1 MSENAPQ
8 SYASHRKF
16 VPGFHFVT
24 FGILAINLGW
34 RLWQA
39 FRAFSFE
46 SALGAAV
53 AAALV
58 LLAWYARIFVLTVQ
72 DRVIRL
78 EERLRVER
86 LLPADLRDRC
96 AGLTKSQLIAL
107 RFASDE
113 ELPELVNAILD
124 GSITGREEIKKRVRN
139 WRPDH
144 LRA

>member
-1 MSENAPQ
+1 MAENVPQ

-24 FGILAINLGW
+24 FGILAVNLVW
-34 RLWQA
+34 RVWRA
-39 FRAFSFE
+39 FKFFSFE
-46 SALGAAV
+46 SALGVAV
-53 AAALV
+53 AAALL

-78 EERLRVER
+78 EEQLRVER
-86 LLPADLRDRC
+86 LLPTDLRGRC
-96 AGLTKSQLIAL
+96 ASLTKSQLIAL

-113 ELPELVNAILD
+113 ELPELVQAILD
-124 GSITGREEIKKRVRN
+124 GSLTGREEIKKRVRN